1 MVTMMQDTFSTH
13 WRWFVLLVL
22 AVLLAACNGGPG
34 EPVQVT
40 VTADNSHVQ
49 PLTEDMDE
57 SQTEAQ
63 NIALASDQ
71 VLLFTRDI
79 NSGTPLRSAVFGV
92 YPVQPGDVTENTAAC
107 SNDACYRVDIYNFAT
122 NTTYHAWVDMKQREV
137 LHVNSQEGAQPD
149 LPSYLVRRAIE
160 IATTSP
166 EVIDELGFN
175 PAPDD
180 PTMPNVKTALN
191 QTACERS
198 RHLCVAPTFLID
210 NSALWAIVD
219 LTDEKL
225 VGVRWT
231 YLGESAPAGITQQ
244 VVESEDVFEKYC
256 QQPTSLDRDGWA
268 MDYVLT
274 SSDGLR
280 ISDVSFDGQ
289 PVLKSAKNVDW
300 HVSYSGTDG
309 FGYSD
314 AVGCPIFSQAAV
326 GAYSGPVVED
336 ITENGEVVGFSLTQD
351 FYHPD
356 WPQPCNYRYQ
366 QRYEFYN
373 DGRFRVVAI
382 NLGRGCGDN
391 GTYRPVLRVHL
402 TPPDGGWTF
411 AEWDGSEWQDW
422 QEEGWQ
428 LQDENTPLTAEG
440 YQYRITGSDGAG
452 YYIEPGT
459 GQFPDNRG
467 DNAYTYITV
476 YDPDEGD
483 ADIVTIGPCCN
494 NDYEQGPEKFIN
506 DPPQSLADGDLVIW
520 YVPQMHNDA
529 IPGSEFCWAETVVE
543 DGVYVHKAF
552 PCAAGPMFV
561 PIQ

>member
-1 MVTMMQDTFSTH
+1 MRPMKHHFPR
-13 WRWFVLLVL
+13 RWFLLFIL
-22 AVLLAACNGGPG
+22 ALLLLAGCGSRTP
-34 EPVQVT
+34 EDVHPT
-40 VTADNSHVQ
+40 VTADNAHVQ
-49 PLTEDMDE
+49 PLTEDLD
-57 SQTEAQ
+57 SDQATAQ

-79 NSGTPLRSAVFGV
+79 SSGAPLRSAVFGV
-92 YPVQPGDVTENTAAC
+92 YPVLPGDVTENTAAC
-107 SNDACYRVDIYNFAT
+107 ANDTCYRVDLYNFAT
-122 NTTYHAWVDMKQREV
+122 NTTYHAWVDMKQGKV
-137 LHVNSQEGAQPD
+137 LHVNSQEGTQPD
-149 LPSYLVRRAIE
+149 LPPYLVKRAIE
-160 IATTSP
+160 IASTAP
-166 EVIDELGFN
+166 EVIDALGFN

-191 QTACERS
+191 QTTCERS

-231 YLGESAPAGITQQ
+231 YLGESAPAGITQLA
-244 VVESEDVFEKYC
+244 VESEDVFEKYC
-256 QQPTSLDRDGWA
+256 QQTTSLERNGWS
-268 MDYVLT
+268 MDYDLT

-280 ISDVSFDGQ
+280 LSDVSFDGK
-289 PVLKSAKNVDW
+289 PVLQSAKNVDW

-314 AVGCPIFSQAAV
+314 AIGCPIFSQAAV
-326 GAYSGPVVED
+326 GAYSGPVVD
-336 ITENGEVVGFSLTQD
+336 DLVQDGEVVGFTLTQD

-391 GTYRPVLRVHL
+391 GTYRPVLRIHL
-402 TPPDGGWTF
+402 TPPEGGFTF
-411 AEWDGSEWQDW
+411 AEWDGAAWQDW
-422 QEEGWQ
+422 TVEGWQ
-428 LQDENTPLTAEG
+428 LQDESTPFTPEG
-440 YQYRITGSDGAG
+440 YQYRLLGADGSGF
-452 YYIEPGT
+452 YLEPGQ

-467 DNAYTYITV
+467 DNALVYVTTYN
-476 YDPDEGD
+476 PDEGD
-483 ADIVTIGPCCN
+483 ADMVTIGPCCN
-494 NDYEQGPEKFIN
+494 EDYQQGPEKFIN
-506 DPPQSLADGDLVIW
+506 DPPESLAEGDIVIW
-520 YVPQMHNDA
+520 YVGQMHNDA
-529 IPGSEFCWAETVVE
+529 TPGSEFCWADSVVE
-543 DGVYVHKAF
+543 NGEYVNRVF

-561 PIQ
+561 PLP